1 MSSLER
7 CPLFRVSLIERFIG
21 TADSVLTREVSFVQS
36 VPYREVHWELQTV
49 SSLER
54 CPLFRVSLIER
65 FIGTADSVLTREV
78 SFVQSVPYREV
89 HWDCRQCPH

>member
-54 CPLFRVSLIER
+54 CPMFRVSLIER
-65 FIGTADSVLTREV
+65 FIGN
-78 SFVQSVPYREV
+78 
-89 HWDCRQCPH
+89 CRQWPHQRGVLCSECPL